1 MQSLAQSKIQ
11 LPQAMPGRPS
21 NEEESKNYWDVYN
34 QWKAIAFSISL
45 SEYNNLDDVPRNQI
59 KQILLKYET
68 MGIPMTP
75 RLASMAISEKRN
87 AMRQVE
93 ALNLKQ
99 AQKQYVPDGSENFG
113 VGTIVG
119 GKNIG
124 VIYPTKASQNNF
136 SDTKPQK
143 LVQSK
148 GDEMVQEVN
157 LGKKLS
163 ADQAAELKKAFD
175 NIDTDQDGEVTKDIL
190 IMLLKGLGEEFTDE
204 VVE

>member
-21 NEEESKNYWDVYN
+21 NEEESTHYWDVYK

-45 SEYNNLDDVPRNQI
+45 SEYNNLEDVPRNQI

-75 RLASMAISEKRN
+75 RLAGMAMSDKRN

-119 GKNIG
+119 GKDIG
-124 VIYPTKASQNNF
+124 VMYPTKASQY
-136 SDTKPQK
+136 
-143 LVQSK
+143 
-148 GDEMVQEVN
+148 
-157 LGKKLS
+157 
-163 ADQAAELKKAFD
+163 
-175 NIDTDQDGEVTKDIL
+175 
-190 IMLLKGLGEEFTDE
+190 
-204 VVE
+204 